1 MDSPDVEHG
10 ADSILKRLTLT
21 FRSVNVH
28 VTAPDAAL
36 GETLLSYADPR
47 QLFGFLYN
55 SSKPKRVSCLTPM
68 PTHNPNLEQAILKD
82 VTGQVKP
89 SEMVSPA
96 LSSTLQTQTHPQ
108 KAPGPRP
115 SRLRLHISPPR
126 PQQRPRLL

>member
-55 SSKPKRVSCLTPM
+55 SSKPKRVSCLTPT
-68 PTHNPNLEQAILKD
+68 PTHTHTQTVSSVKSQILQSLQHLAC
-82 VTGQVKP
+82 TP
-89 SEMVSPA
+89 S
-96 LSSTLQTQTHPQ
+96 LSS
-108 KAPGPRP
+108 
-115 SRLRLHISPPR
+115 SHIME
-126 PQQRPRLL
+126 L